1 MLHKIIEINKTN
13 NPPYLLKKCITFW
26 RWKRVFARE
35 KKQRNTATPP
45 PPIAAKNL
53 YRGFHFTL
61 IHVVTLGNSSE
72 RGCGWVEWDV
82 KSREA
87 RVKYLVEQRKSFSQF
102 ILEVLEILRLVRGNQ
117 LAKLEKKIF
126 YMQVVWKTKVFERDS
141 TNLLTEWNKENIL
154 S

>member
-1 MLHKIIEINKTN
+1 M
-13 NPPYLLKKCITFW
+13 
-26 RWKRVFARE
+26 
-35 KKQRNTATPP
+35 
-45 PPIAAKNL
+45 
-53 YRGFHFTL
+53 
-61 IHVVTLGNSSE
+61 
-72 RGCGWVEWDV
+72 
-82 KSREA
+82 
-87 RVKYLVEQRKSFSQF
+87 KYLVEQRKSFSQF